1 MNPTYKSSFDTNT
14 NENNTVS
21 INQTKNIQQPEYFS
35 ALTIQPIKNNYLQM
49 KNIYVLSLLAFI
61 LACRSPQYHYPE
73 TRKTDTA
80 DIYFGTKV
88 TDPYR
93 WLEDPSSPE
102 TKAWINAQNEF
113 TENYLRQITFRD
125 SIKARLTQVWNYERY
140 GTPAKKGEKYYFLK
154 NDGLQNQDVL
164 YVIDSLG
171 AQPRIVIDPNLF
183 SQDGTVALTQY
194 DITEDGKY
202 LAYSLSKGGSDWNEI
217 FVKDLTTGEDL
228 VDHIEWVKFSSIAW
242 YKKGFFYSR
251 YPEPQSGRQLTS
263 RNLNHKVFYH
273 TLGKPQESDM
283 LVFQDT
289 EHPERSFTAE
299 VTSDEKFLIIY
310 ESASTYGTIIH
321 IKNLEYPAKKFIRI
335 NETFDNEMY
344 VIGSNEHTLFL
355 LTYEYAPNFILVR
368 LDYDKTSDRIQQ
380 KEFISEDKHLL
391 EQATLAGDKIVA
403 KYLVDAHAVIKI
415 FNRQGEFLY
424 NLDLPEFVNV
434 SQISAK
440 DGDNEMFYSLTSYT
454 IPTTIY
460 KYDISRNV
468 SSVLFKPEV
477 DFNPDDYITKLEFC
491 TSKDGTKV
499 PVYIV
504 YKKDLKLNGKNPT
517 YLYGYGGFNVS
528 LLPRFSPARIVW
540 LENGGI
546 FANANIRGGG
556 EYGIDWYKAG
566 TKLRKQNVFDDF
578 IAAAEFLIQHKY
590 TNPERLAIEGRSN
603 GGLLIGA
610 VINQRPDLFKV
621 AFPGVGVM
629 DMLRYHKFTIGWA
642 WESDYGSVND
652 SVEFKYLYSYSPVHN
667 IRSGLKY
674 PAVMVI
680 TADHDDRVVP
690 AHSFKYVATLQEKYK
705 GPNPVIIRIQTKAG
719 HGAGKPTM
727 FQIEEQADIWAFAFY
742 NMKINPF
749 K

>member
-1 MNPTYKSSFDTNT
+1 
-14 NENNTVS
+14 
-21 INQTKNIQQPEYFS
+21 
-35 ALTIQPIKNNYLQM
+35 M
-49 KNIYVLSLLAFI
+49 KNAFFLSLLGFI
-61 LACRSPQYHYPE
+61 IACKSPQYRYPE
-73 TRKTDTA
+73 TLKVDTI
-80 DIYFGTKV
+80 DIYYGTKV
-88 TDPYR
+88 ADPYR
-93 WLEDPSSPE
+93 WLEDPSSTE
-102 TKAWINAQNEF
+102 TKTWISAQNEF
-113 TENYLRQITFRD
+113 TENYLKQITFRD
-125 SIKARLTQVWNYERY
+125 SIKARLIKVWNYERY
-140 GTPAKKGEKYYFLK
+140 GAPVKKGGKYFFFK

-164 YVIDSLG
+164 YVMDSLG

-183 SQDGTVALTQY
+183 SQDGTIALTQY
-194 DITEDGKY
+194 DIPEDGKY

-228 VDHIEWVKFSSIAW
+228 IDHLEWVKFSAIAW
-242 YKKGFFYSR
+242 YKKGFYYSR
-251 YPEPQSGRQLTS
+251 YPEPQSGQQLTS
-263 RNLNHKVFYH
+263 RNNNHKIFYH
-273 TLGKPQESDM
+273 TLGKPQESDI
-283 LVFQDT
+283 LIFQDT
-289 EHPERSFTAE
+289 EHPERSFYAD

-321 IKNLEYPAKKFIRI
+321 IKNLEYPGKKFIQI
-335 NETFDNEMY
+335 NDHFDNEMY
-344 VIGSNEHTLFL
+344 IIGNNGHTLYL
-355 LTYEYAPNFILVR
+355 LTNENAPGYKLVK
-368 LDYDKTSDRIQQ
+368 LNYDIKSDKIQR
-380 KEFISEDKHLL
+380 EELIPEDKFVL
-391 EQATLAGDKIVA
+391 EQAVLAGDKIIA
-403 KYLVDAHAVIKI
+403 KYLIDAHSVIKI
-415 FNRQGEFLY
+415 YNRQGKFLY
-424 NLDLPEFVNV
+424 NLDLPEYVNV

-454 IPTTIY
+454 IPSITY
-460 KYDISRNV
+460 QYDLGNKTSKVI
-468 SSVLFKPEV
+468 FKPEV
-477 DFNPDDYITKLEFC
+477 DFNPDEYITKLEFC

-499 PVYIV
+499 PIYIV
-504 YKKDLKLNGKNPT
+504 YKKGIKLNGKNPAF
-517 YLYGYGGFNVS
+517 LYGYGGFNVS

-578 IAAAEFLIQHKY
+578 IAAAEYLINQKY
-590 TNPERLAIEGRSN
+590 TSPEKLAIEGRSN

-652 SVEFKYLYSYSPVHN
+652 SVEFKYLYSYSPIHN
-667 IRSGLKY
+667 IKSGLRY

-690 AHSFKYVATLQEKYK
+690 GHSFKYIATLQEKYK
-705 GPNPVIIRIQTKAG
+705 GPNPAIIRIQTKAG